1 MQLDNTEDNQDL
13 LDYLDGKKMRIGVV
27 QARFNTDITHTMTD
41 ACLAE
46 LMRLGVKSKRV
57 TLVQVPGALEI
68 PLALQALALRQQFDA
83 FIALGCVIRGDTY
96 HFELVCNESA
106 AGITR
111 VGLDCDVPV
120 ANAVLTVENIKQ
132 AHVRAEKKSI
142 EAARVAIEMAM
153 LMRACKP

>member
-1 MQLDNTEDNQDL
+1 MQQDNIEENQEL
-13 LDYLDGKKMRIGVV
+13 LAYLDGKKMRIGVV
-27 QARFNTDITHTMTD
+27 QARFNTDITHTMTE

-46 LMRLGVKSKRV
+46 LMHLGVKSKRV

-68 PLALQALALRQQFDA
+68 PLALQTLALRDTFDA
-83 FIALGCVIRGDTY
+83 LIALGCVIRGDTY

-111 VGLDCDVPV
+111 VGLDCDIPI

-132 AHVRAEKKSI
+132 AQIRAEQKSI

-153 LMRACKP
+153 LVRACQA

>member
-1 MQLDNTEDNQDL
+1 MQLDNTDDQQEL
-13 LDYLDGKKMRIGVV
+13 LAYLDGKKMRIGVV
-27 QARFNTDITHTMTD
+27 QARFNTDITHSMTE

-57 TLVQVPGALEI
+57 TLVQVPGALEV
-68 PLALQALALRQQFDA
+68 PLALQTLALRDKFDA
-83 FIALGCVIRGDTY
+83 LIALGCVIRGDTY

-106 AGITR
+106 SGISR
-111 VGLDCDVPV
+111 VSLDCDLPI

-132 AHVRAEKKSI
+132 AHIRAEPKAI

-153 LMRACKP
+153 LVQACQS